1 VIATTMASHSN
12 QRYNAASTNKSTSNK
27 EEKPRVFVWV
37 KRVKEELE
45 LPNEETV
52 SIAAIIIERSHERAS
67 RQSNRS
73 SVNASQELRNPP
85 AF

>member
-1 VIATTMASHSN
+1 MRLQRIRAPATKRRN
-12 QRYNAASTNKSTSNK
+12 R
-27 EEKPRVFVWV
+27 RVFVWV

-52 SIAAIIIERSHERAS
+52 SIAAIIIERSHERAN